1 MININLI
8 VLGKIKENYFKDA
21 INEYKKML
29 KSYADLSIFE
39 IMDEPCPENLSEKDM
54 EKVKNVEGEKILS
67 KIKDGAYVIALAIE
81 GKSLDSV
88 AFADKLN
95 KLMIDGY
102 SNITFV
108 IGGSL
113 GLSDEVLERADYKL
127 SFSKMTF
134 PHKLMRVILMEQIY
148 RAFRI
153 INNHPYHKWGDKM
166 IFSFDS
172 YMINVNTY
180 NTEEFMKKLKSVDVD
195 LDEKIISMLEEMSI
209 DYKKPSYMKKLGKDL
224 ILKYHAV
231 GEIISYGDVR
241 TNADLKLADGIHP
254 IYFLDD
260 AEIYFTEAVEMRE
273 EFLDEN
279 SFEININARIK

>member
-39 IMDEPCPENLSEKDM
+39 IMDEPCPENLSDKDM
-54 EKVKNVEGEKILS
+54 EKVKNIEGEKILS
-67 KIKDGAYVIALAIE
+67 KIKGDAYVIALEIG

-88 AFADKLN
+88 AFSHKIND
-95 KLMIDGY
+95 LMIDGH

-113 GLSDEVLERADYKL
+113 GLSDEVLKRADYKL

-180 NTEEFMKKLKSVDVD
+180 KTEEFMKKLNSVDVD
-195 LDEKIISMLEEMSI
+195 LGEKIISTLAKMSI

-254 IYFLDD
+254 LYFLED

-273 EFLDEN
+273 DFLDEN
-279 SFEININARIK
+279 SFEININTRIK

>member
-39 IMDEPCPENLSEKDM
+39 IMDEPCPENLSDKDM
-54 EKVKNVEGEKILS
+54 EKVKNIEGEKILS

-88 AFADKLN
+88 AFSHKIND
-95 KLMIDGY
+95 LMIDGH

-113 GLSDEVLERADYKL
+113 GLSDEVLKRADYKL

-166 IFSFDS
+166 VFSFDS

-180 NTEEFMKKLKSVDVD
+180 RTEEFMKKLNSVDVD
-195 LDEKIISMLEEMSI
+195 LGEKIISTLEEMSI
-209 DYKKPSYMKKLGKDL
+209 DYKKPSYIKKLGNNL

-241 TNADLKLADGIHP
+241 TNAELKLADGIHP
-254 IYFLDD
+254 LYFLDD
-260 AEIYFTEAVEMRE
+260 GEIYFTEAVEMRE
-273 EFLDEN
+273 DFLDEN
-279 SFEININARIK
+279 SFEININTRIK